1 MKELQD
7 DDWVLQLAAYTQL
20 QAVFAGD
27 VEKVRAAQQFIDKHR
42 LALARSKNAENA

>member
-7 DDWVLQLAAYTQL
+7 DDWVLQLTAYTQL

-27 VEKVRAAQQFIDKHR
+27 VEKVRAAQQLIDKYR